1 MSAYYELIAE
11 GITIGKAE
19 GITIGKAEGI
29 TIGKVEAEAK
39 KAKEVV
45 MAMLQLGKLNTA
57 EIAAVAGVSEAYVI
71 QLSKK

>member
-11 GITIGKAE
+11 GITIGEAKGRE
-19 GITIGKAEGI
+19 EGI

-39 KAKEVV
+39 KANEVV